1 MLNRNYLVNPQ
12 GADSR
17 LLRCPNIQAFKG
29 LWPTVTRDVQCPA
42 GCGPMEYKTKRNL
55 KIRVFDPLG
64 YAMMIAGIP
73 FLAAPDNLPFDFF
86 TSNQIVNTGIGVGL
100 LLLGARRASL
110 VTTDLRC
117 NTCNGVIL
125 ESKSIDQ
132 KLKGDLL
139 GLSENKAEYI
149 RTALSSSTENSEHDC
164 PDCGKKMSHIIV
176 PIERE
181 RGVYED
187 NLLVPDIIE
196 DLTTKSDSVK
206 LDGCKEC
213 DLIWFKNAKRE
224 QKLSMDTAIIPKT

>member
-1 MLNRNYLVNPQ
+1 MS
-12 GADSR
+12 AE
-17 LLRCPNIQAFKG
+17 
-29 LWPTVTRDVQCPA
+29 VQCPA
-42 GCGPMEYKTKRNL
+42 RCGPMEYKTNRNL
-55 KIRVFDPLG
+55 KIRAFDPLG
-64 YAMMIAGIP
+64 TVFYLAGLILIANSIEVGSGETNPGVIIGALLFIP
-73 FLAAPDNLPFDFF
+73 
-86 TSNQIVNTGIGVGL
+86 GVYL
-100 LLLGARRASL
+100 SSL
-110 VTTDLRC
+110 VTTDLSC
-117 NTCNGVIL
+117 NTCTGVIL
-125 ESKSIDQ
+125 ESKSIDR

-181 RGVYED
+181 REVYED

-196 DLTTKSDSVK
+196 DLTTKSDNVK

-213 DLIWFKNAKRE
+213 DLLWIKNAKRE

>member
-1 MLNRNYLVNPQ
+1 MSVE
-12 GADSR
+12 
-17 LLRCPNIQAFKG
+17 
-29 LWPTVTRDVQCPA
+29 VQCPA
-42 GCGPMEYKTKRNL
+42 GCGPMDYKTKRNM

-73 FLAAPDNLPFDFF
+73 FIAAPDNLPFDFF
-86 TSNQIVNTGIGVGL
+86 TSNLIVNGGIGVGL

-149 RTALSSSTENSEHDC
+149 RTALSSSTEESEHAC
-164 PDCGKKMSHIIV
+164 PDCEDKMRRIIV
-176 PIERE
+176 PIEDGSHRS
-181 RGVYED
+181 
-187 NLLVPDIIE
+187 NLLVPDIVE
-196 DLTTKSDSVK
+196 DIQNLSTVSRTVK
-206 LDGCKEC
+206 IDGCERC
-213 DLIWFKNAKRE
+213 DLLWFKKAKRE
-224 QKLSMDTAIIPKT
+224 RLLSKDSTIILKT

>member
-1 MLNRNYLVNPQ
+1 MSA
-12 GADSR
+12 G
-17 LLRCPNIQAFKG
+17 
-29 LWPTVTRDVQCPA
+29 VQCPA
-42 GCGPMEYKTKRNL
+42 GCGPMDYKTKRNM

-73 FLAAPDNLPFDFF
+73 FIAAPDNLPFDFF
-86 TSNQIVNTGIGVGL
+86 TSNMIVNTGIGVGL
-100 LLLGARRASL
+100 LVLGARRASL
-110 VTTDLRC
+110 VTTDLSC
-117 NTCNGVIL
+117 NTCTGVIL

-149 RTALSSSTENSEHDC
+149 RTALSSSTEDSEHDC
-164 PDCGKKMSHIIV
+164 PDCGKKMSHIKV

-187 NLLVPDIIE
+187 PLLPDVIA
-196 DLTTKSDSVK
+196 DWTTKSDAVK

-213 DLIWFKNAKRE
+213 DLLWFKNAKRE
-224 QKLSMDTAIIPKT
+224 QKLSMDTAIIPKSLSNT

>member
-1 MLNRNYLVNPQ
+1 M
-12 GADSR
+12 S
-17 LLRCPNIQAFKG
+17 
-29 LWPTVTRDVQCPA
+29 TDVQCPA
-42 GCGPMEYKTKRNL
+42 GCGLMDYKTNRNM
-55 KIRVFDPLG
+55 KTRVFEPIG
-64 YAMMIAGIP
+64 YGLMIGG
-73 FLAAPDNLPFDFF
+73 LPF
-86 TSNQIVNTGIGVGL
+86 IVDHFDAVPTPISYVIGFGML
-100 LLLGARRASL
+100 MLGAYRTAL
-110 VTTDLRC
+110 VTTDLSC
-117 NTCNGVIL
+117 NTCTGVIL
-125 ESKSIDQ
+125 ESKSIEQ

-149 RTALSSSTENSEHDC
+149 RTALSSSSENSEHDC

-213 DLIWFKNAKRE
+213 DLLWFKNAKRE

>member
-1 MLNRNYLVNPQ
+1 MS
-12 GADSR
+12 AE
-17 LLRCPNIQAFKG
+17 
-29 LWPTVTRDVQCPA
+29 VQCPA
-42 GCGPMEYKTKRNL
+42 RCGPMEYKTNRNL
-55 KIRVFDPLG
+55 KIRAFDPLG
-64 YAMMIAGIP
+64 TVFYLAGLILIANSIEVGSGETNPGVIIGALLFIP
-73 FLAAPDNLPFDFF
+73 
-86 TSNQIVNTGIGVGL
+86 GVYL
-100 LLLGARRASL
+100 SSL
-110 VTTDLRC
+110 VTTDLSC
-117 NTCNGVIL
+117 NTCTGVIL
-125 ESKSIDQ
+125 ESKSIDR

-181 RGVYED
+181 REVYED

-196 DLTTKSDSVK
+196 DLTTKSDNVK

-213 DLIWFKNAKRE
+213 DLLWFKNAKRE